1 MQIQLQLIRRKSKK
15 NVGDSFRARSL
26 AGGSLEVGP
35 RGILCHPVTMRRHT
49 VGSARRDLRGT
60 KYVPKLSRLL
70 LIVGT
75 ANSNV
80 SHKCTDC
87 NPIDASLASKQGTN
101 IPVK

>member
-1 MQIQLQLIRRKSKK
+1 MSPCNNATTHSRQ
-15 NVGDSFRARSL
+15 RA
-26 AGGSLEVGP
+26 E
-35 RGILCHPVTMRRHT
+35 
-49 VGSARRDLRGT
+49 DLRGT

-80 SHKCTDC
+80 SDKCTDC